1 MTVCEPGLSCNLQS
15 LTRAEGFGLDTGS
28 DGSYPYQYSEG
39 SDFAKN
45 LAIPTIDF
53 GTFHLY
59 PSSCKSTSVANQ
71 TG

>member
-1 MTVCEPGLSCNLQS
+1 MQ
-15 LTRAEGFGLDTGS
+15 S

-39 SDFAKN
+39 SDFVKN

-59 PSSCKSTSVANQ
+59 PDSCTFIPRCTIAASLTIPP
-71 TG
+71 